1 MIILGCTDNNNFSRL
16 MKFNIRSKTI
26 EIDERIREIIES
38 KIGSLAKIIP
48 HDDVIPVDVDL
59 EKDMHHQKG
68 DIYKLDIQFLFKKG
82 KLIRATSEAS
92 SIINAVNETKKELEV
107 QINKHNKKPESGRK
121 KVVEEEE

>member
-1 MIILGCTDNNNFSRL
+1 

-26 EIDERIREIIES
+26 EIDERIREIIEN

-59 EKDMHHQKG
+59 EKDKHHQKG
-68 DIYKLDIQFLFKKG
+68 DIYRLDIQFLFKKG

-92 SIINAVNETKKELEV
+92 SIIGTVNETKQELEV
-107 QINKHNKKPESGRK
+107 QINKYNKKPESGRK
-121 KVVEEEE
+121 KVVEEEEEE